1 MSAEISAVLRSLGL
15 DTPTADYLTA
25 VPGSSEFA
33 PGRVARVD
41 KGLSSVL
48 TEDGPVRASWSGGVL
63 AAIAA
68 DSQATPCTGDWVAL
82 RRWPDDRIT
91 VEAVAPRHT
100 AIVRA
105 EVGGTSK
112 GQVLA
117 ANVDVIAIVVGL
129 HPEPNIGRIER
140 FLALAWESGARPVV
154 VLTKADLVM
163 DADSVAEDVATAAPG
178 ADVLVCSAT
187 TGEGLEAVRA
197 LLENNATLALL
208 GVSGAGKSSLVNAL
222 AGVELLDVQA
232 IREDGKG
239 RHTSVRRELI
249 VLPGGGVVI
258 DTPGLRG
265 VGLQE
270 SGEGLA
276 AAFPDVTA
284 LAEQCRF
291 KDCAHVTEPG
301 CAVQEALDDGTL
313 PVRRYESWTKLQ
325 REAAYMARR
334 TDSRL
339 QAEARKAWARQT
351 KEYRRDVKPR
361 Q

>member
-1 MSAEISAVLRSLGL
+1 MSAALVSLGL
-15 DTPTADYLTA
+15 DTPTADYLSTL
-25 VPGSSEFA
+25 PGA
-33 PGRVARVD
+33 AGLVPGRVVRVD
-41 KGLSSVL
+41 KGLSTVL

-63 AAIAA
+63 AAVAGDA
-68 DSQATPCTGDWVAL
+68 QASPCTGDWVAL

-91 VEAVAPRHT
+91 LEAVAPRRT

-105 EVGGTSK
+105 EVGGSSR

-117 ANVDVIAIVVGL
+117 SNVDVIAIVAGL
-129 HPEPNIGRIER
+129 IPEPNIGRIER

-154 VLTKADLVM
+154 VLTKSDLVG
-163 DADSVAEDVATAAPG
+163 DADSIAEDVATAAPG

-187 TGEGLEAVRA
+187 TGEGLEPVRA
-197 LLENNATLALL
+197 LLDGNATMALL

-249 VLPGGGVVI
+249 LLPQGGVVI

-265 VGLQE
+265 IGLQE
-270 SGEGLA
+270 FGEGLS
-276 AAFPDVTA
+276 AAFPDISG
-284 LAEQCRF
+284 LADQCKF
-291 KDCAHVTEPG
+291 KDCVHQTEPG
-301 CAVQEALDDGTL
+301 CAVQQALADGTL
-313 PVRRYESWTKLQ
+313 PVRRYESWVKLQ
-325 REAAYMARR
+325 REAAFMARR
-334 TDSRL
+334 TDARL
-339 QAEARKAWARQT
+339 RAEAKKEWARQS
-351 KEYRRDVKPR
+351 KSYRRDITPR

>member
-1 MSAEISAVLRSLGL
+1 MSAELQALGL
-15 DTPTADYLTA
+15 DTPTAEYLATLSDEL
-25 VPGSSEFA
+25 V
-33 PGRVARVD
+33 PGRVVRVD
-41 KGLSSVL
+41 KGLSTVL
-48 TEDGPVRASWSGGVL
+48 TEDGPTRASWSGAVL

-82 RRWPDDRIT
+82 RHWPDDRIT
-91 VEAVAPRHT
+91 VEAVAPRRT
-100 AIVRA
+100 EIVRA
-105 EVGGTSK
+105 EVGGSSR

-117 ANVDVIAIVVGL
+117 ANVDVVAIVVGL

-154 VLTKADLVM
+154 VLTKADLVG

-187 TGEGLEAVRA
+187 TGEGLEDVRA
-197 LLENNATLALL
+197 LLDGNATMALL
-208 GVSGAGKSSLVNAL
+208 GTSGAGKSSLVNAL

-265 VGLQE
+265 IGLQE
-270 SGEGLA
+270 AGGGLA

-291 KDCAHVTEPG
+291 KDCVHATEPG
-301 CAVQEALDDGTL
+301 CAVQQALDEGTL
-313 PVRRYESWTKLQ
+313 SVRRYESFVKLQ

-334 TDSRL
+334 ADTRV
-339 QAEARKAWARQT
+339 QTETRKAWFRARDHR
-351 KEYRRDVKPR
+351 KDIKPR

>member
-1 MSAEISAVLRSLGL
+1 MSVELRALGL
-15 DTPTADYLTA
+15 DSTTAAYLNSLPDSA
-25 VPGSSEFA
+25 ELV
-33 PGRVARVD
+33 PGRVVRVD
-41 KGLSSVL
+41 KGLSTVL
-48 TEDGPVRASWSGGVL
+48 TADGPARASWSGGVL
-63 AAIAA
+63 AAIAVEP
-68 DSQATPCTGDWVAL
+68 QATPCTGDWVAL
-82 RRWPDDRIT
+82 RHWPDDRIT
-91 VEAVAPRHT
+91 VEALAPRRT

-105 EVGGTSK
+105 EAGGTSK

-129 HPEPNIGRIER
+129 EPEPNIGRIER

-154 VLTKADLVM
+154 VLTKADLVV
-163 DADSVAEDVATAAPG
+163 DADSVAQDVATAAPG

-197 LLENNATLALL
+197 LLEDNATMALL

-222 AGVELLDVQA
+222 AGVELLEVQA

-249 VLPGGGVVI
+249 LLPGGGVVI

-265 VGLQE
+265 IGLQE

-276 AAFPDVTA
+276 AAFPDIMA

-291 KDCAHVTEPG
+291 TDCVHATEPG
-301 CAVQEALDDGTL
+301 CAVQAALEDGSL
-313 PVRRYESWTKLQ
+313 PVRRYESWKKLQ
-325 REAAYMARR
+325 REAAFMARR
-334 TDSRL
+334 TDLRL
-339 QAEARKAWARQT
+339 RSEAKKAWARQT
-351 KEYRRDVKPR
+351 KDYRRDFKPR
-361 Q
+361 R